1 MADVDT
7 IGPRCLVTGGC
18 GYLGRA
24 LVQRLLSLGCEVHT
38 LDLAEAAPDPRARHF
53 RGDLRDFAS
62 IAPAFEGVQ
71 TVFHSAALIAT
82 VEERYAQPA
91 LRRTAYAVNV
101 VGTENVVRAARA
113 AGVKALV
120 HVSSINVVMDHA
132 IDGGDETLPYAT
144 QAPDLYSRTKTAA
157 ERVALAADQPGG
169 LRVCAIRPGGIWGPG
184 RGGMMLDA
192 MVAELAK
199 GTFKATI
206 GDGKTPLDNTH
217 VDNVVDAALLAARA
231 LRSRP
236 GDVGGRAYF
245 ITDGERFDAMEW
257 FRPLVE
263 GLGHPF
269 PKVRVPGALMLR
281 VATGL
286 EVAHTPRGPRAHHH
300 APLHPQP
307 HRGRALLHRARA
319 PRAGL
324 RAAPAPR
331 GPERPA
337 ARAAALPRQPAE
349 ERTSPMKK
357 LVYILWAKRDVSPE
371 RVRTLLLDECAPA
384 LLARGARYL
393 QCNIADERVGVKS
406 PAPET
411 PLSDEPFV
419 AQVNLW
425 LDDGVARE
433 PFEDVLR
440 GAGFDLAGYRVRES
454 LYTEYGDNPHGQPR
468 SWPDGERSP
477 YIVAVTL
484 LERPAHLAK
493 EEWQRRWF
501 GRQSPMSEAM
511 QPRARYVRNVVE
523 EALTPGAF
531 PYEGIVEESWP
542 SAEHVQNPFLFY
554 GAKNPASSCCG
565 TSLPCCRA

>member
-286 EVAHTPRGPRAHHH
+286 EVAHRLGAPVPTITRRSIRNLTEGAHFSIE
-300 APLHPQP
+300 
-307 HRGRALLHRARA
+307 RARRELGYV
-319 PRAGL
+319 PRL
-324 RAAPAPR
+324 RR
-331 GPERPA
+331 EDLSDLLPELQRYHDSLQKS
-337 ARAAALPRQPAE
+337 ARAQ
-349 ERTSPMKK
+349 
-357 LVYILWAKRDVSPE
+357 
-371 RVRTLLLDECAPA
+371 
-384 LLARGARYL
+384 
-393 QCNIADERVGVKS
+393 
-406 PAPET
+406 
-411 PLSDEPFV
+411 
-419 AQVNLW
+419 
-425 LDDGVARE
+425 
-433 PFEDVLR
+433 
-440 GAGFDLAGYRVRES
+440 
-454 LYTEYGDNPHGQPR
+454 
-468 SWPDGERSP
+468 
-477 YIVAVTL
+477 
-484 LERPAHLAK
+484 
-493 EEWQRRWF
+493 
-501 GRQSPMSEAM
+501 
-511 QPRARYVRNVVE
+511 
-523 EALTPGAF
+523 
-531 PYEGIVEESWP
+531 
-542 SAEHVQNPFLFY
+542 
-554 GAKNPASSCCG
+554 
-565 TSLPCCRA
+565 